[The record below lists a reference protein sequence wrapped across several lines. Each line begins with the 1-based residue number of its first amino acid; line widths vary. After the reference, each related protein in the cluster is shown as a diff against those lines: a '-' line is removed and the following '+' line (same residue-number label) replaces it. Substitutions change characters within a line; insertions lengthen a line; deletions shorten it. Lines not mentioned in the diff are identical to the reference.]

1 MRSHW
6 GSRAG
11 RCSPSSPRAPPRL
24 SPTRASSTRGSWS
37 FSPPST
43 SMTGAAPG
51 RGRRRKM
58 TASRSN
64 PDPAAR
70 AAIAAQVALVV
81 AVVVVPELAFA
92 QATMPGQQLLT
103 FAKNFIIAPI
113 ALFAIVISGVAAFVR
128 PDLIKTTGYIAIIA
142 VILYFL
148 LANADRLMQAI
159 RAG

>member
-1 MRSHW
+1 MPV
-6 GSRAG
+6 SR
-11 RCSPSSPRAPPRL
+11 PSR
-24 SPTRASSTRGSWS
+24 
-37 FSPPST
+37 
-43 SMTGAAPG
+43 
-51 RGRRRKM
+51 
-58 TASRSN
+58 
-64 PDPAAR
+64 DPAVR
-70 AAIAAQVALVV
+70 AALAAQVALVV
-81 AVVVVPELAFA
+81 VLVAVPELAFA

-128 PDLIKTTGYIAIIA
+128 PDLIRTTGYVAIIA

>member
-1 MRSHW
+1 
-6 GSRAG
+6 
-11 RCSPSSPRAPPRL
+11 
-24 SPTRASSTRGSWS
+24 
-37 FSPPST
+37 
-43 SMTGAAPG
+43 
-51 RGRRRKM
+51 M
-58 TASRSN
+58 TATRPNRELDRSVT
-64 PDPAAR
+64 
-70 AAIAAQVALVV
+70 IAAQAAILVALV
-81 AVVVVPELAFA
+81 AVPEVALA

-113 ALFAIVISGVAAFVR
+113 ALFAIVISAVADFVR

>member
-1 MRSHW
+1 MTT
-6 GSRAG
+6 SRLNLNV
-11 RCSPSSPRAPPRL
+11 P
-24 SPTRASSTRGSWS
+24 
-37 FSPPST
+37 
-43 SMTGAAPG
+43 
-51 RGRRRKM
+51 
-58 TASRSN
+58 
-64 PDPAAR
+64 AR
-70 AAIAAQVALVV
+70 AALAVQVALVLV
-81 AVVVVPELAFA
+81 LVTTPELAFA

-113 ALFAIVISGVAAFVR
+113 ALFAIVISGVAAFIR

>member
-1 MRSHW
+1 MPV
-6 GSRAG
+6 SR
-11 RCSPSSPRAPPRL
+11 RNR
-24 SPTRASSTRGSWS
+24 
-37 FSPPST
+37 
-43 SMTGAAPG
+43 
-51 RGRRRKM
+51 
-58 TASRSN
+58 
-64 PDPAAR
+64 DPAVR
-70 AAIAAQVALVV
+70 AALAAQVALVV
-81 AVVVVPELAFA
+81 VLVAVPELAFA

-128 PDLIKTTGYIAIIA
+128 PDLIRTTGYVAIIA